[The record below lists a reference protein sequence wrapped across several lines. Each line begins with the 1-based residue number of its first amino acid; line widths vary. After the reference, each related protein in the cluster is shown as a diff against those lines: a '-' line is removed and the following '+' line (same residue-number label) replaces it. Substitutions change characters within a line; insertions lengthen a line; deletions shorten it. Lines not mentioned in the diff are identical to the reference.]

1 MNALEFLSTK
11 IIPDYLNQLETTLTA
26 VYNGTSSHT
35 LLTKK
40 TAEMALLLLDKMHK
54 EAGTKHPFY
63 GVPNIEYGDE
73 RYNRLSELLPEN
85 EWDNEEAFRL
95 LVYFFGEEKAV
106 YVRHAWKKFPGLTYQ
121 EKWDRRSFRS
131 PGKRELYFP
140 RQLSFLGTALLQV
153 YRIEYSGLDNKVFCY
168 DLDIREQIIFD
179 HQLPTDAL
187 YHLWAAAID
196 LDNSEVFSV
205 FENIIFNKEPI
216 GKVSSGVIRALLLSQ
231 REPAW
236 QLVEKLLLA
245 AQRQE
250 GLRQTILEA
259 LDETSRGALIY
270 MIKVLLDNKMTRFS
284 AVVRALDV
292 WAGTHWESEKESAVN
307 AFLQKAYEYLSNPS
321 RIPEGIQSKNNAD
334 IYMALWAQSVY
345 DVEKTLPFLQQLAE
359 DPSPEKYCVALKFV
373 LEARHFE
380 LDMPIAYPAID
391 SKELVVIGV
400 AATILEQRISVN
412 PAHYDKH
419 YPDLFDKL
427 HAVLLRSPV
436 KEKEFMRTVFSWMK
450 IRYTRAEIFRV
461 MLLLVL
467 DKQERLDVLL
477 SYFEEMD
484 ANVKLQLAN
493 AILPD
498 HSGYAWQEKK
508 AVKPITDF
516 QRNFCFRILKERGE
530 LLSGIAFE
538 ALEKVTL
545 TSEESGIFRELLKRK
560 SGTTRSKVIAILLKQ
575 SDALLTDMV
584 KDLLQGDAEQ
594 RLAGLDIALQLQQ
607 QQRKLAIL
615 QELVAAFRSR
625 KSISQK
631 EEILLSQL
639 SDSDETTSFTVE
651 NGYGLFDPKQL
662 SPVVA
667 PVVDANDVYGKY
679 LTEGAYGF
687 SLPPETMKAAFQQLL
702 VLLQQYKDYEYEVV
716 NYDNTKATILLG
728 NDFRQKRAP
737 GHKYASPREEY
748 EDYPWAAVWE
758 QWYQSAGLQP
768 RDLFLLNSI
777 ARWHDEIEI
786 DDDDKL
792 SPLVLPYIPDFKE
805 LIPEALREFS
815 PYRWSNPYP
824 RILLALTLI
833 HPCEE
838 DGEMLVGIITRMFA
852 ALPEELLYKEGEDDE
867 DTYRYGWSGGWQ
879 ANDLLTDFVRR
890 MDPFT
895 MPEHVVERCWNLYH
909 WRQFT
914 GLPKN
919 IPYNHP
925 PLAIFCR
932 AFKQGII
939 SESEMYRGL
948 LVPDHIRMLSTT
960 RKYKGDRDYFETFP
974 FLTPMF
980 ARLREH
986 ILDIELKRGDS
997 PTAVSKFVAEVQR
1010 LEGIHRFASILMGLG
1025 KTTLYKGYYYS
1036 SGDASKQQAFSALL
1050 KRCYPCATDTQKA
1063 FEESIRSVKVP
1074 EERLLEAAV
1083 YAPQWQKYVSGFLGW
1098 KGLDSAIWWM
1108 HAHTKSYSFGEVS
1121 AEAESEIARYSAVD
1135 IDEFKEGAVD
1145 KEWFQK
1151 AYKELGQERWQKV
1164 YDAAKYISD
1173 GNGHRRA
1180 RLYADVMT
1188 GDLKIKEVT
1197 QKVKEKRDQDYL
1209 RLYGL
1214 IPLSKT
1220 NAEKDLLSRYE
1231 YIQQFKKESKQFSAQ
1246 KQSSEAVAIRIAMEN
1261 LARNAGYAD
1270 PQRLTW
1276 AMETKQVQ
1284 QILAKET
1291 QVQYDDVLI
1300 GLVITE
1306 NGEADVVAFRN
1317 DKMLASVPA
1326 KYKKD
1331 KKILELNEFKKTL
1344 REQLRRSRKALEDAM
1359 VRGDGFQ
1366 LEEMVHLFEH
1376 PVISKHLEKLV
1387 FTCKKGHGFYR
1398 NGALVSAKGVL
1409 TQPDTDDMI
1418 KIAHCTDLNDSR
1430 EWSDYQR
1437 YCFEKQVQQPF
1448 KQVFRELYVPLAE
1461 ELQEQSLSRRYAGH
1475 QVQPRQ
1481 TVALLKTRGWKV
1493 DYEEGLQKVF
1503 HREGFKAKMYAQANW
1518 FSPAEVESP
1527 VLEQV
1532 IFHDLK
1538 SYRNV
1543 AFKDITPRIFSE
1555 VMRDIDLVVSV
1566 AHVGGVDPEASHSSI
1581 EMRTALLR
1589 ETARLFKLNNVTV
1602 NGTHAKIVG
1611 QYGEYSVHL
1620 GSAVV
1625 HQMPGTYLSILP
1637 VHSQQRGR
1645 LFLPF
1650 ADDDPKSA
1658 ELISKVLLLARDKD
1672 IQDPTILQQLRF

>member
-1 MNALEFLSTK
+1 
-11 IIPDYLNQLETTLTA
+11 
-26 VYNGTSSHT
+26 
-35 LLTKK
+35 
-40 TAEMALLLLDKMHK
+40 MALLLLDKMDK
-54 EAGTKHPFY
+54 AEAETAHYY
-63 GVPNIEYGDE
+63 GPPIIEYGDI
-73 RYNRLSELLPEN
+73 RYDRLLELLPEN
-85 EWDNEEAFRL
+85 EWDNKEASDL
-95 LVYFFGEEKAV
+95 LIYLFGAEKAV
-106 YVRHAWKKFPGLTYQ
+106 YVKHAWKKFPDLMYQ
-121 EKWDRRSFRS
+121 ARWDRRSFRA
-131 PGKRELYFP
+131 PGNRELYLP
-140 RQLSFLGTALLQV
+140 NQLSFLATAMLQV
-153 YRIEYSGLDNKVFCY
+153 QRTEYSGVDIKLVCY
-168 DLDIREQIIFD
+168 DLDIREQIIWD
-179 HQLPTDAL
+179 HQIAVGSL

-196 LDNSEVFSV
+196 LNKEGIFSL
-205 FENIIFNKEPI
+205 FEDIIFNKEAI
-216 GKVSSGVIRALLLSQ
+216 GKVSRGVIKALLLS
-231 REPAW
+231 EKETAW

-270 MIKVLLDNKMTRFS
+270 MVKVLVDNKMARFS
-284 AVVRALDV
+284 SVVRALDT

-307 AFLQKAYEYLSNPS
+307 AFLQKAYEYLSDPS
-321 RIPEGIQSKNNAD
+321 RIPEGIRSKNNTD
-334 IYMALWAQSVY
+334 IYMALWAQGVF
-345 DVEKTLPFLQQLAE
+345 DVAKTLPYLRQLAE
-359 DPSPEKYCVALKFV
+359 DPSPEKYCIALKFV

-380 LDMPIAYPAID
+380 LDMPIAYPALD
-391 SKELVVIGV
+391 SKELVVIGI
-400 AATILEQRISVN
+400 AATILEQRIEQN
-412 PAHYDKH
+412 PAHYDKY
-419 YPDLFDKL
+419 YPELFDKL

-450 IRYTRAEIFRV
+450 INYTRAEIFRV

-484 ANVKLQLAN
+484 ADVKLRLVN
-493 AILPD
+493 VILPD
-498 HSGYAWQEKK
+498 YSGYYWEEKK
-508 AVKPITDF
+508 VVKPLTDF

-530 LLSGIAFE
+530 MLSGIAFK
-538 ALEKVTL
+538 ALATVNL
-545 TSEESGIFRELLKRK
+545 TVEESGIFKELLKRK
-560 SGTTRSKVIAILLKQ
+560 SGTTRGKVIAILLKQ
-575 SDALLTDMV
+575 SDELLSDTLQE
-584 KDLLQGDAEQ
+584 LLQGDAEQ

-607 QQRKLAIL
+607 QQKQLAVL
-615 QELVAAFRSR
+615 PALLETFRSR

-639 SDSDETTSFTVE
+639 SGSDETTSCTAE

-662 SPVVA
+662 SPVIT
-667 PVVDANDVYGKY
+667 PVVDAADLYGKC
-679 LTEGAYGF
+679 LKDGEYGF
-687 SLPPETMKAAFQQLL
+687 SVPLEAIKDAFQQLFR
-702 VLLQQYKDYEYEVV
+702 LLQQHKAYEYEVV

-728 NDFRQKRAP
+728 NDFRQKQAP
-737 GHKYASPREEY
+737 GYQYASDKERY
-748 EDYPWAAVWE
+748 EDYPLAEVWE
-758 QWYQSAGLQP
+758 QWYQSVGWQP

-777 ARWHDEIEI
+777 ARWHDDIKTNDE
-786 DDDDKL
+786 L
-792 SPLVLPYIPDFKE
+792 TALMLPYIPDLGQ
-805 LIPEALREFS
+805 LISEDLQRFS
-815 PYRWSNPYP
+815 TYRWANPFT
-824 RILLALTLI
+824 RITLALALI

-838 DGEMLVGIITRMFA
+838 DGEILLGIITRMFA
-852 ALPEELLYKEGEDDE
+852 AIPDELLYKENEDYE
-867 DTYRYGWSGGWQ
+867 ETYRYGWSGGWQ
-879 ANDLLTDFVRR
+879 ANDLLGDFVRR
-890 MDPFT
+890 IDPYT
-895 MPEHVVERCWNLYH
+895 MPEHLVEQCWNLYH

-914 GLPKN
+914 GLPRN
-919 IPYNHP
+919 IPFNHP

-932 AFKQGII
+932 AFQQGII
-939 SESEMYRGL
+939 SESGMYRGL
-948 LVPDHIRMLSTT
+948 LFPDYIRMLSTT
-960 RKYKGDRDYFETFP
+960 RKYRADRDYFESYP
-974 FLTPMF
+974 FLRSMYTH
-980 ARLREH
+980 LREH

-997 PTAVSKFVAEVQR
+997 PTAVSKFVQEVQW
-1010 LEGIHRFASILMGLG
+1010 LGGIQRFAGILMGLG
-1025 KTTLYKGYYYS
+1025 KTALYKGYLYS
-1036 SGDASKQQAFSALL
+1036 SSESSKQQMFSALL
-1050 KRCYPCATDTQKA
+1050 KRCHPLETDTQEA
-1063 FEESIRSVKVP
+1063 FEEGMRRVKVS

-1083 YAPQWQKYVSGFLGW
+1083 YAPQWQKFVSGYLGW

-1108 HAHTKSYSFGEVS
+1108 HAHTKTSVYSDVS
-1121 AEAESEIARYSAVD
+1121 VEAESEIARYSAVD
-1135 IDEFKEGAVD
+1135 IDDFKEGAVD
-1145 KEWFQK
+1145 KEWFLK

-1180 RLYADVMT
+1180 RLYADVIT

-1214 IPLSKT
+1214 IPLSRT
-1220 NAEKDLLSRYE
+1220 NPEKDELSRYE
-1231 YIQQFKKESKQFSAQ
+1231 YLQQFKKESKQFGAQ

-1284 QILAKET
+1284 HILAKET

-1300 GLVITE
+1300 GLVIE
-1306 NGEADVVAFRN
+1306 ESGEADIVAFRN
-1317 DKMLASVPA
+1317 DKKLASIPA

-1359 VRGDGFQ
+1359 VRGDGF
-1366 LEEMVHLFEH
+1366 LLDEIVRLFEH

-1398 NGALVSAKGVL
+1398 KGELVSAKGVV
-1409 TQPDTDDMI
+1409 TQPDKDALI
-1418 KIAHCTDLNDSR
+1418 WIAHCTDLHASG

-1437 YCFEKQVQQPF
+1437 YCFEKELQQPF
-1448 KQVFRELYVPLAE
+1448 RQVFRELYLPLAE
-1461 ELQEQSLSRRYAGH
+1461 ELQEQSVSRRYAGH
-1475 QVQPRQ
+1475 QIQPTQ
-1481 TVALLKTRGWKV
+1481 TVALLKTRGWRV

-1503 HREGFKAKMYAQANW
+1503 HREGFVAKMYAQADW
-1518 FSPAEVESP
+1518 FTPGQVESP

-1532 IFHDLK
+1532 VFHDLK
-1538 SYRNV
+1538 SYKNV
-1543 AFKDITPRIFSE
+1543 AFEDIAPRIFSE

-1602 NGTHAKIVG
+1602 SGTHAKIVG

-1625 HQMPGTYLSILP
+1625 HQMPGRYLSILP

-1650 ADDDPKSA
+1650 VDDDPKSS